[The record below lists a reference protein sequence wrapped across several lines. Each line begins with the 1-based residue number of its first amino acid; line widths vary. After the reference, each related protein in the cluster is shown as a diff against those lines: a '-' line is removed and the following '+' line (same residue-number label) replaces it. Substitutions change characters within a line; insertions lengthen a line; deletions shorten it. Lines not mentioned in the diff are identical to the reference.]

1 MAIPDY
7 QKIMLPL
14 LRFAG
19 DGKEHSSQDAVE
31 FLADQFKLTEEDRRD
46 FFSERRI
53 PRFAA
58 RVGWARSYL
67 KKAGL
72 LEVSRRGDLRITPRG
87 LDVLKNSP
95 PEINLSFIKALV
107 KPDDAPPDPEG
118 PPEEQLERAYQKLRD
133 NLSGEILQAIKGCS
147 PRFFERL
154 VVDVLVGMGYG
165 GTQQDAGKA
174 VGRSGDNGVDG
185 IIKEDRLGLDRI
197 YIQAKRWDGVVG
209 RPEIQK
215 FAGALAGH
223 KARKGVFIT
232 TSNFSKEAVDYAANI
247 ETRIVLID
255 GETFAQLM
263 IDHNVGVSLVAS
275 YDIKKMDLDYFSEP

>member
-19 DGKEHSSQDAVE
+19 DGREHSSQDAVE

-95 PEINLSFIKALV
+95 PEINLSFVKQLV
-107 KPDDAPPDPEG
+107 KSGEPPPESEES
-118 PPEEQLERAYQKLRD
+118 PEEQLERAYQKLRE
-133 NLSGEILQAIKGCS
+133 NLAGEILQAVKGCS
-147 PRFFERL
+147 PVFFERL

-263 IDHNVGVSLVAS
+263 IDHNVGASLVAS
-275 YDIKKMDLDYFSEP
+275 YDIKKIDLDYFSEP

>member
-19 DGKEHSSQDAVE
+19 DGREHSSQDAVE

-95 PEINLSFIKALV
+95 PEINLSFVKQLV
-107 KPDDAPPDPEG
+107 KSGEPPPESEES
-118 PPEEQLERAYQKLRD
+118 PEEQLERAYQKLRE
-133 NLSGEILQAIKGCS
+133 NLAGEILQAVKGCS
-147 PRFFERL
+147 PVFFERL

-263 IDHNVGVSLVAS
+263 IDHNVGVSLVAY
-275 YDIKKMDLDYFSEP
+275 YDIKKIDLDYFSEP